1 MDNEPALSAK
11 SGSLK
16 CLDLLKQEGE
26 SSTPIMVSII
36 KQQADGKMVQPQSL
50 THCVAAI
57 LISNAVNSKLRTNLA
72 IWMEQS
78 TTPNFV
84 NKLSELLY
92 ELQ

>member
-11 SGSLK
+11 SGS
-16 CLDLLKQEGE
+16 LDLLKQEGE
-26 SSTPIMVSII
+26 SSTPIMVLGSWFSSII

-57 LISNAVNSKLRTNLA
+57 LISNAVNSKLRTIL
-72 IWMEQS
+72 MEQS

>member
-1 MDNEPALSAK
+1 M
-11 SGSLK
+11 SGFVK
-16 CLDLLKQEGE
+16 TRE
-26 SSTPIMVSII
+26 SSTPIMVLGSWFSSII

-72 IWMEQS
+72 ILMEQS

-84 NKLSELLY
+84 NKLSERLY
-92 ELQ
+92 EL